1 MHVKQQF
8 HKLISQPNF
17 ADPPAARREYHRL
30 VQELRLDGERF
41 QRYFRLDRAQFDE
54 LLTRVGPRITR
65 LETNWRSPI
74 SAAERLAICLVTLQL
89 GTHTGSIAYS
99 YRVGITTVG
108 YIIPEVA
115 TAIWECLVSEFM
127 PVPKKEDW
135 MTIAEE
141 FRQHWN
147 FPNCLGS
154 IDGKHVNI
162 QAPSKSGSLYFNYKG
177 TYSIV
182 LLAVVDARYRFRVVD
197 VGAYGRRSDGG
208 TLASSKFGKALQN
221 GRLDLPEDRLLPEA
235 EHLGCQPHVFVA
247 DEAFPLQRHLMRP
260 FPGSN
265 LSRRNRVFNYRLSRA
280 RMIVENTFGILSAQ
294 WRMYRRVIGTSP
306 GNVEKCV
313 KATCVLH
320 NFIRWT
326 AGSPAAER
334 QAPDPVDLQPIRRVG
349 TNNATREAIH
359 VRETLASYFSAEGAV
374 PWQDNVA

>member
-1 MHVKQQF
+1 
-8 HKLISQPNF
+8 
-17 ADPPAARREYHRL
+17 
-30 VQELRLDGERF
+30 
-41 QRYFRLDRAQFDE
+41 
-54 LLTRVGPRITR
+54 
-65 LETNWRSPI
+65 
-74 SAAERLAICLVTLQL
+74 
-89 GTHTGSIAYS
+89 
-99 YRVGITTVG
+99 
-108 YIIPEVA
+108 
-115 TAIWECLVSEFM
+115 M

-208 TLASSKFGKALQN
+208 TLASSSSARPCRMADWTSLKT
-221 GRLDLPEDRLLPEA
+221 
-235 EHLGCQPHVFVA
+235 GCCQKQSTWDANPMSLWQMRHSHCRDTSCAHSRVQ
-247 DEAFPLQRHLMRP
+247 PLQKEQGIQLP
-260 FPGSN
+260 T
-265 LSRRNRVFNYRLSRA
+265 LRA
-280 RMIVENTFGILSAQ
+280 KMIVENTFGILSAQ

>member
-1 MHVKQQF
+1 M
-8 HKLISQPNF
+8 
-17 ADPPAARREYHRL
+17 
-30 VQELRLDGERF
+30 ERF
-41 QRYFRLDRAQFDE
+41 QRYFRLDCAQFDE

-65 LETNWRSPI
+65 LDTTFFQIYLATGDSY
-74 SAAERLAICLVTLQL
+74 RL
-89 GTHTGSIAYS
+89 IAYS
-99 YRVGITTVG
+99 YRVGITTVD

-154 IDGKHVNI
+154 IDGKHVVI
-162 QAPSKSGSLYFNYKG
+162 QAPSKSGSLFFNYKG

-247 DEAFPLQRHLMRP
+247 DEAFPLQTPHAPIPWVQPLQKELGLQLPTLPRQDDRREHLRHPVSTMEDVPASDWDQPWKCGEVCEGNLCVAQLHALDRGGP
-260 FPGSN
+260 SSCQCVGDTGS
-265 LSRRNRVFNYRLSRA
+265 
-280 RMIVENTFGILSAQ
+280 
-294 WRMYRRVIGTSP
+294 
-306 GNVEKCV
+306 
-313 KATCVLH
+313 
-320 NFIRWT
+320 
-326 AGSPAAER
+326 
-334 QAPDPVDLQPIRRVG
+334 
-349 TNNATREAIH
+349 
-359 VRETLASYFSAEGAV
+359 
-374 PWQDNVA
+374 

>member
-1 MHVKQQF
+1 MTDRDRWE
-8 HKLISQPNF
+8 ISDEGSEPDESTPEEQEDWWRF
-17 ADPPAARREYHRL
+17 VRRIQENLQTRRQHGEYHRL

-74 SAAERLAICLVTLQL
+74 SAAERLQFVSDAYLA
-89 GTHTGSIAYS
+89 TGDSYRSIAYS

-162 QAPSKSGSLYFNYKG
+162 QAPSKSGSLYLNYKG

-235 EHLGCQPHVFVA
+235 EHLGCQRHVFVA
-247 DEAFPLQRHLMRP
+247 DEAFPLQRHLTRP
-260 FPGSN
+260 FPGP
-265 LSRRNRVFNYRLSRA
+265 
-280 RMIVENTFGILSAQ
+280 
-294 WRMYRRVIGTSP
+294 TSP
-306 GNVEKCV
+306 EG
-313 KATCVLH
+313 TGYS
-320 NFIRWT
+320 IT
-326 AGSPAAER
+326 DSPA
-334 QAPDPVDLQPIRRVG
+334 PG
-349 TNNATREAIH
+349 
-359 VRETLASYFSAEGAV
+359 
-374 PWQDNVA
+374 

>member
-1 MHVKQQF
+1 MNRDHTSPSSLTWVTTCAALHNVCLPAGDVLEPEDDVDGVQVPPPCPGRNEQQGQGARERLAAQRPAPVQPEQLLHQRERGEGQVEMVVCVEKEDYSF
-8 HKLISQPNF
+8 TWLYMVLYLEAGDNPISCHSYMLRILQT
-17 ADPPAARREYHRL
+17 RRQHGEYHRL

-65 LETNWRSPI
+65 QDTNWRSPI
-74 SAAERLAICLVTLQL
+74 
-89 GTHTGSIAYS
+89 
-99 YRVGITTVG
+99 TT
-108 YIIPEVA
+108 ESM
-115 TAIWECLVSEFM
+115 WLF
-127 PVPKKEDW
+127 
-135 MTIAEE
+135 
-141 FRQHWN
+141 
-147 FPNCLGS
+147 
-154 IDGKHVNI
+154 
-162 QAPSKSGSLYFNYKG
+162 PSKSGSLFFNYKG

-197 VGAYGRRSDGG
+197 VGTYGRRSDGG

-280 RMIVENTFGILSAQ
+280 RMIVENTFSILSAQ

-313 KATCVLH
+313 KAT
-320 NFIRWT
+320 
-326 AGSPAAER
+326 
-334 QAPDPVDLQPIRRVG
+334 
-349 TNNATREAIH
+349 
-359 VRETLASYFSAEGAV
+359 
-374 PWQDNVA
+374 